1 MALPSFLAFLIA
13 AQLPALSAT
22 PVPAP
27 SPPDA
32 WALPLFSADDYPAA
46 AIRAEEQGRA
56 DYRITIGADGRVSD
70 CAITGSSGSSALDS
84 ATCRIIRSRARF
96 AAPRDSE
103 GHYVPD
109 SRAGTI
115 TWRLAPDMD
124 DMPLPPPPPPL
135 PPVTPYPGPPLPYAA
150 PLPEPEAEPEPGS
163 IG

>member
-1 MALPSFLAFLIA
+1 MALASLLAFLIA

-27 SPPDA
+27 PPPDA
-32 WALPLFSADDYPAA
+32 WAFALFSDDDYPAA

-103 GHYVPD
+103 GRFVPD
-109 SRAGTI
+109 SRTGTI
-115 TWRLAPDMD
+115 TWRIAPDMD
-124 DMPLPPPPPPL
+124 DMPLPPPPPP
-135 PPVTPYPGPPLPYAA
+135 PQPVTPYPGPPLPYAA
-150 PLPEPEAEPEPGS
+150 PPPEGETDPQ
-163 IG
+163 